1 MDSTYDISVLLEML
15 YNILEILS
23 EIGGN
28 AAALY
33 IVFKTLISYLEEFK
47 LPIG

>member
-33 IVFKTLISYLEEFK
+33 IVFKTLNLLS
-47 LPIG
+47 